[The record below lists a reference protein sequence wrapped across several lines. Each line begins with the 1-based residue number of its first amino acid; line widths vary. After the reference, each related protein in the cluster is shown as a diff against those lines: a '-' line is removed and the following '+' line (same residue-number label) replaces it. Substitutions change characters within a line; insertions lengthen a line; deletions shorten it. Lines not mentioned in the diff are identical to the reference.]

1 MFDAVAYINE
11 PRWHTMSLGLERIEE
26 LLARLGNPQDSLRF
40 VHVAGTNGKG
50 STCSFI
56 SSILQESGYKV
67 GLFTSPYI
75 EHFEERIR
83 VNGENIPE
91 HRLREV
97 TLKVKDAAEAMESH
111 PTEFELMT
119 AVAFAYFAEEKCD
132 IVVAEV
138 GLGGRLDSTNVI
150 KTVEVC
156 VFAPISYDHCAL
168 LGSTLY
174 EIAGE
179 KAGILKQGVPAVSAP
194 QEPEAMRRLDE
205 EARRCETSI
214 CYVDDSSITGE
225 TSDFAYG
232 EFEHLAVQ
240 LQGSFQRINAA
251 VALEACKVLAR
262 KGWNISADSMRK
274 GLKNASWAGRF
285 EFLRRNP
292 DAIID
297 GAHNIHA
304 VRALSSELSSRY
316 EKGSVVFCLGVMADK
331 DYAEMLKL
339 LVPLAKAFVCYRPNN
354 PRALSESDLA
364 DAVQLAAGSYPV
376 EVVAAP
382 SAHSAVERTSELSGN
397 AAPICFCGSLYGIAA
412 IKKAWRHFQ
421 GAAQR

>member
-1 MFDAVAYINE
+1 MFDPVAYINE
-11 PRWHTMSLGLERIEE
+11 PRWRSMSLGLERIEE
-26 LLARLGNPQDSLRF
+26 LLAKLGNPQDNLRF

-56 SSILQESGYKV
+56 SSILKESGYKV

-75 EHFEERIR
+75 ERFEERIR
-83 VNGENIPE
+83 INGENISLQ
-91 HRLREV
+91 RLSEV
-97 TLKVKDAAEAMESH
+97 TLRVKDAAEDMVSH

-119 AVAFAYFAEEKCD
+119 AVAFTYFAEEKCD

-150 KTVEVC
+150 RTVEVC

-174 EIAGE
+174 QIAGE
-179 KAGILKQGVPAVSAP
+179 KAGILKSGTPAVSAP
-194 QEPEAMRRLDE
+194 QEQ
-205 EARRCETSI
+205 EARRRLGEEADRCATSI
-214 CYVDDSSITGE
+214 RYVDASSIAGN
-225 TSDFAYG
+225 TSDFSYG
-232 EFEHLAVQ
+232 EFDHLSVK

-251 VALEACKVLAR
+251 VALEACKVLAQR
-262 KGWNISADSMRK
+262 GWGISEQAMRR
-274 GLKNASWAGRF
+274 GLSRASWAGRF
-285 EFLRRNP
+285 EFLRHNP
-292 DAIID
+292 DVLID

-304 VRALSSELSSRY
+304 VRALSSELASRY
-316 EKGSVVFCLGVMADK
+316 DQGSVVFCMGVMADK

-339 LVPLAKAFVCYRPNN
+339 LVPLAKAFVCYRPDN

-364 DAVQLAAGSYPV
+364 DAVQIAVGSHPV

-382 SAHSAVERTSELSGN
+382 TPHSAVEYALGFSGDSL
-397 AAPICFCGSLYGIAA
+397 PICFCGSLYGIAS
-412 IKKAWRHFQ
+412 IKKAWRHFENARQ
-421 GAAQR
+421 

>member
-11 PRWHTMSLGLERIEE
+11 PRWRTMSLGLERIEE
-26 LLARLGNPQDSLRF
+26 LLARLGNPQESLRF

-50 STCSFI
+50 STCSFVA
-56 SSILQESGYKV
+56 SILRESGYKV

-75 EHFEERIR
+75 EQFEERIR
-83 VNGENIPE
+83 INGENIPE
-91 HRLREV
+91 QRLREV

-119 AVAFAYFAEEKCD
+119 AVAFTYFAEEGCD

-156 VFAPISYDHCAL
+156 AFAPISYDHCAL
-168 LGSTLY
+168 LGNTLY

-179 KAGILKQGVPAVSAP
+179 KAGILKTGVPAVSAP
-194 QEPEAMRRLDE
+194 QEQEAKRRLDE
-205 EARRCETSI
+205 EAARYATRIS
-214 CYVDDSSITGE
+214 YVDDSLIKGT
-225 TSDFAYG
+225 TSDFSYG
-232 EFEHLAVQ
+232 DLHHLSVQ

-251 VALEACKVLAR
+251 VALEVCRVLAQ
-262 KGWNISADSMRK
+262 KGWNIGTDSMRK
-274 GLKNASWAGRF
+274 GLASASWAGRF
-285 EFLRRNP
+285 EFLRHDP

-304 VRALSSELSSRY
+304 VRALSGELASRY

-339 LVPLAKAFVCYRPNN
+339 LVPLAKAFVCYKPSN

-364 DAVQLAAGSYPV
+364 DAVQLAAGSYPL
-376 EVVAAP
+376 EVVAAS
-382 SAHSAVERTSELSGN
+382 SAHCAVERALELSGN
-397 AAPICFCGSLYGIAA
+397 TAPICFCGSLYGIAA
-412 IKKAWRHFQ
+412 IKKAWHHFESEPQ
-421 GAAQR
+421 Q